1 MTMPSD
7 HSPGDNPP
15 GDHSLGDRS
24 QAIEEG
30 RQHHHAGRLD
40 EAQAIYERVLAEA
53 PKNAPENSDVLHML
67 GVVALQQGRLENA
80 LQLIEK
86 ALALNPSFAAAHN
99 SAGSVHQRLGRT
111 GEAIESFRAA
121 VEADPEYGNAHF
133 NLGTMLLARH
143 QHNEAARVLA
153 RAAELQPDL
162 AEAHLKLG
170 VAYKSLGR
178 HGQAIE
184 ALERAAE
191 LKPGFA
197 DAYSSLGNVHAAIGE
212 LEKAEAAYRQ
222 AVDTDPGAHAAHFNL
237 GNVLGRL
244 GKRPDAIA
252 SYERA
257 LEIEPGFADAQ
268 GNLAEALFEAGERE
282 RAFGIFRQA
291 IEAHPAEAVLHWMFA
306 SSLLKAGELDA
317 ALEAVDA
324 GLEAVPGSTRNLSL
338 KAAVL
343 TARGEGE
350 AAHALVDFDRFIEAE
365 RIGQVPGFDSVQAF
379 NAAFR
384 DHIESHPTLFGNP
397 THHATRHGKH
407 TGELLQEPKGPV
419 AALEKIIMEKGEAYR
434 RKITGGPAHPFLAAP
449 PQRFTLTV
457 WAVVLSARGYQTAH
471 IHPDAWLSGVY
482 YAQVP
487 ESITKED
494 ESHAGWIA
502 FAETAAMLDGKP
514 DTLKGNGAR
523 LIRPEEGLMVLF
535 PSYFYHG
542 TIPLETDETRIS
554 VAFDLMPA

>member
-1 MTMPSD
+1 MTTPSD
-7 HSPGDNPP
+7 SPGDQSP
-15 GDHSLGDRS
+15 GDHSPADRS

-30 RQHHHAGRLD
+30 RRHHHAGRLD

-53 PKNAPENSDVLHML
+53 PENASENAAVLHML

-80 LQLIEK
+80 LQLIGK
-86 ALALNPSFAAAHN
+86 ALALKPDFAVAHN

-111 GEAIESFRAA
+111 SEAIESFQTA
-121 VEADPEYGNAHF
+121 VEADPDYGNAHF

-143 QHNEAARVLA
+143 QHNEAVQALE

-162 AEAHLKLG
+162 DEAHFKLG

-197 DAYSSLGNVHAAIGE
+197 GAYSSLGNVYAATGE
-212 LEKAEAAYRQ
+212 LEQAEAAYRQ
-222 AVDTDPGAHAAHFNL
+222 AIETDPGSHAAHFNL

-268 GNLAEALFEAGERE
+268 GNLAQALFEAGDRD
-282 RAFGIFRQA
+282 RAFEVFSKA
-291 IEAHPAEAVLHWMFA
+291 IEAHPAESVLHWMFA
-306 SSLLKAGELDA
+306 SALLKAGDLDA

-324 GLEAVPGSTRNLSL
+324 GLEVAPGSTRNLSL
-338 KAAVL
+338 KGAVL

-350 AAHALVDFDRFIEAE
+350 AARALVDFDRFIETV
-365 RIGQVPGFDSVQAF
+365 RIRQVPGFDSVQAF
-379 NAAFR
+379 NVAFR
-384 DHIESHPTLFGNP
+384 DHIESHPTLFGDP
-397 THHATRHGKH
+397 THNATRHGKH

-419 AALEKIIMEKGEAYR
+419 AALEQIIIERGDAYR
-434 RKITGGPAHPFLAAP
+434 QRMGMDPAHPFLAAP
-449 PQRFTLTV
+449 PERFTLTV
-457 WAVVLSARGYQTAH
+457 WAVVLPARGYQTAH

-487 ESITKED
+487 AAAETKGHD
-494 ESHAGWIA
+494 GWIA
-502 FAETAAMLDGKP
+502 FAETAAMLDGTP
-514 DTLKGNGAR
+514 DTLQEKGAR

-542 TIPLETDETRIS
+542 TIPFETDETRIS

>member
-1 MTMPSD
+1 MMTPSD
-7 HSPGDNPP
+7 SPGDNSP
-15 GDHSLGDRS
+15 GGRS

-30 RQHHHAGRLD
+30 RRHHHAGRLD
-40 EAQAIYERVLAEA
+40 EARAIYERVLAEA
-53 PKNAPENSDVLHML
+53 PENAPEKADVLHML
-67 GVVALQQGRLENA
+67 GVVALQQGRLDNA
-80 LQLIEK
+80 LERIEK
-86 ALALNPSFAAAHN
+86 ALALKPDFALAHN

-111 GEAIESFRAA
+111 DDAIGSFRAA

-133 NLGTMLLARH
+133 NLGTMLLVRH
-143 QHNEAARVLA
+143 QHNEAARALA
-153 RAAELQPDL
+153 RAAELRPDF
-162 AEAHLKLG
+162 ADAHLKLG

-191 LKPGFA
+191 LKPDFA

-212 LEKAEAAYRQ
+212 LEKAEAAYGK
-222 AVDTDPGAHAAHFNL
+222 AVDTDPGSHAAHFNL

-244 GKRPDAIA
+244 GKREQAIA

-268 GNLAEALFEAGERE
+268 GNLAEALFDAGERE
-282 RAFGIFRQA
+282 RAFGVFRQA
-291 IEAHPAEAVLHWMFA
+291 IDDHPAEAVLHWMFA
-306 SSLLKAGELDA
+306 SALLKAGDLDA
-317 ALEAVDA
+317 ALETVDA
-324 GLEAVPGSTRNLSL
+324 GLDAAPGSTRNLSL

-343 TARGEGE
+343 TARGEGK
-350 AAHALVDFDRFIEAE
+350 AARALVDFDRFIEAARIE
-365 RIGQVPGFDSVQAF
+365 RVPGFDSVQAF
-379 NAAFR
+379 NVAFR
-384 DHIESHPTLFGNP
+384 DHIESHPTLFGDP

-419 AALEKIIMEKGEAYR
+419 AALEQIIIEKGEAYR
-434 RKITGGPAHPFLAAP
+434 RKMTAGPAHPFLAAP
-449 PQRFTLTV
+449 PLRFSLTV
-457 WAVVLSARGYQTAH
+457 WAVVLPAGGYQTAH

-502 FAETAAMLDGKP
+502 FAETAAMLDGEP
-514 DTLKGNGAR
+514 GTLQEKGAR

-542 TIPLETDETRIS
+542 TIPFETDETRIS

>member
-1 MTMPSD
+1 MTTPSHHSPGD
-7 HSPGDNPP
+7 HSPG
-15 GDHSLGDRS
+15 GRS

-30 RQHHHAGRLD
+30 RRHHHAGRLD
-40 EAQAIYERVLAEA
+40 EAQAIYERVLAGE
-53 PKNAPENSDVLHML
+53 PENAEVLHML
-67 GVVALQQGRLENA
+67 GVVALQQGRLESA
-80 LQLIEK
+80 LALIEK
-86 ALALNPSFAAAHN
+86 ALTLNPGFAAAHN

-111 GEAIESFRAA
+111 GEAVQSFQAA

-143 QHNEAARVLA
+143 QHNEAARALG
-153 RAAELQPDL
+153 RAVELQPDF
-162 AEAHLKLG
+162 ADAHLKLG

-178 HGQAIE
+178 HGQAIK

-191 LKPGFA
+191 LNPGFA
-197 DAYSSLGNVHAAIGE
+197 DAYSSLGNVHAAMGG
-212 LEKAEAAYRQ
+212 LERAEAAYRQ
-222 AVDTDPGAHAAHFNL
+222 AVEADPGSHAAHFNL
-237 GNVLGRL
+237 GNVLGKT
-244 GKRPDAIA
+244 GKRRDAIG

-282 RAFGIFRQA
+282 KAFGVFRQA
-291 IEAHPAEAVLHWMFA
+291 IEAHPAEDVLHWMFA
-306 SSLLKAGELDA
+306 SALLKAEDLDA

-343 TARGEGE
+343 TARGEGGAVRE
-350 AAHALVDFDRFIEAE
+350 LVDFDRFIEPARIE
-365 RIGQVPGFDSVQAF
+365 RVPGFDSVRAF
-379 NAAFR
+379 NAAFC
-384 DHIESHPTLFGNP
+384 DHIENHPTLFGDP

-419 AALEKIIMEKGEAYR
+419 AALEKIIMERGRAYR
-434 RKITGGPAHPFLAAP
+434 RKVTAGPAHPFLAQP
-449 PQRFTLTV
+449 PEKFTLTV
-457 WAVVLSARGYQTAH
+457 WAVVLSARGYQIAH

-487 ESITKED
+487 ESVTKED

-502 FAETAAMLDGKP
+502 FADTAAMLDGKP
-514 DTLKGNGAR
+514 DPAAR
-523 LIRPEEGLMVLF
+523 LIKPEEGLMVLF

-542 TIPLETDETRIS
+542 TVPFETDETRIS

>member
-1 MTMPSD
+1 MTTPAD
-7 HSPGDNPP
+7 HSPA
-15 GDHSLGDRS
+15 DRS

-53 PKNAPENSDVLHML
+53 PENAPENPELLHML
-67 GVVALQQGRLENA
+67 GVVALQQGRLDNA
-80 LQLIEK
+80 LERIGK
-86 ALALNPSFAAAHN
+86 ALALTPDFAAAHN

-111 GEAIESFRAA
+111 REAIESFQAA

-143 QHNEAARVLA
+143 QHNEAAQALA

-197 DAYSSLGNVHAAIGE
+197 DAYSSLGNVYAAIGE
-212 LEKAEAAYRQ
+212 LEQAEVACKK
-222 AVDTDPGAHAAHFNL
+222 AVDTDPGSHAAHFNL

-282 RAFGIFRQA
+282 RAFGVFRQA
-291 IEAHPAEAVLHWMFA
+291 IEAHPREAVLHWMFA
-306 SSLLKAGELDA
+306 SALLKAGDLDA
-317 ALEAVDA
+317 ALETVDA
-324 GLEAVPGSTRNLSL
+324 GLEAAPGSTRNLSL
-338 KAAVL
+338 KAAIL

-350 AAHALVDFDRFIEAE
+350 AVRELVDFDRFIEPV

-379 NAAFR
+379 NVAFR
-384 DHIESHPTLFGNP
+384 DHIESHPTLFGDP

-419 AALEKIIMEKGEAYR
+419 AALEQIIMEAGQAYR
-434 RKITGGPAHPFLAAP
+434 QKMTAGPAHPFLAASP
-449 PQRFTLTV
+449 ERFTLTV

-487 ESITKED
+487 SVVAET

-514 DTLKGNGAR
+514 GPAAR
-523 LIRPEEGLMVLF
+523 LIQPEEGLMVLF
-535 PSYFYHG
+535 PSYFYHS
-542 TIPLETDETRIS
+542 TVPFETNETRIS

>member
-1 MTMPSD
+1 MTTPAD
-7 HSPGDNPP
+7 HSPA
-15 GDHSLGDRS
+15 DRS

-53 PKNAPENSDVLHML
+53 PENAPENSEVLHML
-67 GVVALQQGRLENA
+67 GVVALQQGRLDNA
-80 LQLIEK
+80 LERIGK
-86 ALALNPSFAAAHN
+86 ALALNPGFAVAHN
-99 SAGSVHQRLGRT
+99 SAGSVHQRLGHT
-111 GEAIESFRAA
+111 SEAIESFRAA

-143 QHNEAARVLA
+143 QHNEAAQALA

-178 HGQAIE
+178 HDQAIE
-184 ALERAAE
+184 TLKRAAE

-197 DAYSSLGNVHAAIGE
+197 DAYSSLGNVYAAMGE
-212 LEKAEAAYRQ
+212 LEQAEAAYRQ
-222 AVDTDPGAHAAHFNL
+222 AVETDPGSHAAHFNL
-237 GNVLGRL
+237 GNVSGKL
-244 GKRPDAIA
+244 GKRQDAIG

-282 RAFGIFRQA
+282 RAFGVFRQA

-306 SSLLKAGELDA
+306 SALLKAGELDA
-317 ALEAVDA
+317 ALETVDA
-324 GLEAVPGSTRNLSL
+324 GIEAAPGSIRNLSL

-350 AAHALVDFDRFIEAE
+350 AVRELVDFDRFIESA
-365 RIGQVPGFDSVQAF
+365 RIEQVPGFDSVQAF

-384 DHIESHPTLFGNP
+384 DHIESHPTLFGDP

-419 AALEKIIMEKGEAYR
+419 AALEQIIMERGEAYR
-434 RKITGGPAHPFLAAP
+434 RKMTAGPAHPFLAAP
-449 PQRFTLTV
+449 PEKFTLTV
-457 WAVVLSARGYQTAH
+457 WAVLLPAQGYQTAH

-487 ESITKED
+487 AAVAET

-514 DTLKGNGAR
+514 DPAAR
-523 LIRPEEGLMVLF
+523 LIQPEEGLMVLF

-542 TIPLETDETRIS
+542 TIPFETDEMRIS